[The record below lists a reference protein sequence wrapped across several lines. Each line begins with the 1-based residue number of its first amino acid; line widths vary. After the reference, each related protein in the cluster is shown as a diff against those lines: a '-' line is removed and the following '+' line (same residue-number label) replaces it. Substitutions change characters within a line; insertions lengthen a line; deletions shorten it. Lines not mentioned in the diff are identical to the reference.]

1 MHQAQEIVSPR
12 YLAKTFLIVTKC
24 QSCVKLSKVCAKL
37 SSVAIACL
45 VACFECYRIDVFL
58 RNKNS
63 TSMIGCVSN
72 LKIFGSWSL

>member
-1 MHQAQEIVSPR
+1 MHQAQEILSPR

-24 QSCVKLSKVCAKL
+24 QSCVKLSKVSAKL

-58 RNKNS
+58 RKNS
-63 TSMIGCVSN
+63 TSMIGCVSS